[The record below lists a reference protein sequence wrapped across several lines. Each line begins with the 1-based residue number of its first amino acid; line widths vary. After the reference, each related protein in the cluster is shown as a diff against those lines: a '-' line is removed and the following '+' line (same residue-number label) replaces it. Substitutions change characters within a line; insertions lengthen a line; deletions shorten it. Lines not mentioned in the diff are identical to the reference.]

1 MAAPSTSLSKLIY
14 TIPLSK
20 GRMEA
25 LTDGIFAIAM
35 TLLVLELK
43 VTDAPKSISSSELL
57 RLLGAQGT
65 AFFSFGLSFLYCGL
79 LWVMHHLAA
88 HFFRYVQVGL
98 AWFNLLFL
106 MFISLLPFSCALLGH
121 FLHNRAAQEIYFGNL
136 FMAALMLAAQWFFA
150 KKRRLLNEDDPLAA
164 RALERRIAA
173 LPVALIV
180 GMIGAFFNVNA
191 GFWGF
196 LIAILALRLW
206 ERKRF
211 SAQRTPAS

>member
-1 MAAPSTSLSKLIY
+1 M
-14 TIPLSK
+14 PLSK

-57 RLLGAQGT
+57 RLLGTQGT
-65 AFFSFGLSFLYCGL
+65 AFISFVLSFLYCGV

-88 HFFRYVQVGL
+88 HFFRYIQVGL

-121 FLHNRAAQEIYFGNL
+121 FLHNRAAQEIYFGNM
-136 FMAALMLAAQWFFA
+136 FMAALMLAVQWFFA
-150 KKRRLLNEDDPLAA
+150 KKRGLLNEDDPLAA
-164 RALERRIAA
+164 RLMGQRIAA

-180 GMIGAFFNVNA
+180 AMVGALFNVNG
-191 GFWGF
+191 GFWG
-196 LIAILALRLW
+196 LAITLVVLRLW
-206 ERKRF
+206 QRKRF
-211 SAQRTPAS
+211 SAQRPPAS